1 MTVFG
6 RFRSSLLILATL
18 MAMMMGGSAAVAETL
33 APPSTAA
40 GDYVLGSGD
49 KVRVIVFGEQ
59 ELSGEFDVSGAGKLS
74 MPLIGQ
80 VQAAGLTLQQ
90 LETEIARSL
99 SEGYL
104 TNPRVSAEVLNYR
117 PFYIIGEVTK
127 AGQYPYTNGMTV
139 LNAVAVAGGFTYRA
153 DTGEA
158 YISRNGGPEQKFKT
172 TQDLKVQ
179 PGDTVRIPERFF

>member
-1 MTVFG
+1 MFTFE
-6 RFRSSLLILATL
+6 RFRSGLLAFGAL
-18 MAMMMGGSAAVAETL
+18 MVLVTGSAFAQTETSG
-33 APPSTAA
+33 ASQTTA

-49 KVRVIVFGEQ
+49 KVRIIVFGEQ

-74 MPLIGQ
+74 MPLIGA
-80 VQAAGLTLQQ
+80 VQASGLTLQQ
-90 LETEIARSL
+90 LESEIARNL
-99 SEGYL
+99 SDGYL

-139 LNAVAVAGGFTYRA
+139 MNAVAVAGGFSYRA
-153 DTGEA
+153 DSDVV
-158 YISRNGGPEQKFKT
+158 YISRNGAPEQKFKA
-172 TQDLKVQ
+172 TQDLKVL